1 MAAADSA
8 VLTESDD
15 AEDSADDSTAR
26 KLLPSGGPA
35 GSCDSGINE
44 DAQSGL
50 GKRPHRRKRIEWE
63 TVESW
68 DLEHMD
74 EDHVQDCIR
83 NNAQQF
89 MRAAGL
95 SFVAGLK
102 KKATSLDCWV
112 RRSKKMD
119 KDGST
124 TVNIFLF

>member
-1 MAAADSA
+1 MAEADSA

-26 KLLPSGGPA
+26 KLLPSDGPA
-35 GSCDSGINE
+35 GSCDSGIDE

-50 GKRPHRRKRIEWE
+50 GKRPRSRKRIDWE

-83 NNAQQF
+83 NN
-89 MRAAGL
+89 
-95 SFVAGLK
+95 VAGLK